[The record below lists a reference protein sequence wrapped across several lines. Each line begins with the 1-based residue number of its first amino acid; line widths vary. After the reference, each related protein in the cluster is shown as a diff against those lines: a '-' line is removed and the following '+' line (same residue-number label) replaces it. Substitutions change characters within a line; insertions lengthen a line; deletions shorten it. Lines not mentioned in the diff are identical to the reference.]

1 MHFVRQQN
9 VDDVRALRGVG
20 DGQRLETVFLGGVL
34 GLAGADADH
43 DGKARITHA
52 ERLGAA
58 LRAVTDHRDG
68 LAVEHAEVG
77 VAVMEDLHFF
87 HFYHLLI
94 LSK

>member
-1 MHFVRQQN
+1 MSARFAASVTDS
-9 VDDVRALRGVG
+9 VSKPSSSAASLDLP
-20 DGQRLETVFLGGVL
+20 
-34 GLAGADADH
+34 GADADH

>member
-1 MHFVRQQN
+1 MSARFAASVTDS
-9 VDDVRALRGVG
+9 VSKPSSS
-20 DGQRLETVFLGGVL
+20 GGVL

-43 DGKARITHA
+43 DGKARIAHA